1 MPSQL
6 SFLLGREESIR
17 FENRRFGREK
27 DQQLVTSLPG
37 ASRCSDRESGDR
49 PFGWE
54 WVPLCRGIGERG
66 LSRPRAVVGFA
77 WWPQT
82 QRLGGWPVKLQL
94 SRSCAACRGV
104 QCSCFPGDETRREIR
119 DRQQI
124 QGETSRDELWFPT
137 KEGKVVD
144 ASTGFAVWFWSAH
157 DSAVR
162 TACWVGQLPVGCQIK
177 SVSKQGKGTSE

>member
-1 MPSQL
+1 M
-6 SFLLGREESIR
+6 
-17 FENRRFGREK
+17 
-27 DQQLVTSLPG
+27 TSLPG

-54 WVPLCRGIGERG
+54 WVGTSVSRDRGEGLIEAESCCGFRVVAPTPAAGRLASEAAAFPQLCC
-66 LSRPRAVVGFA
+66 LS
-77 WWPQT
+77 
-82 QRLGGWPVKLQL
+82 
-94 SRSCAACRGV
+94 GV

-144 ASTGFAVWFWSAH
+144 TSTGFSVCLWGCT
-157 DSAVR
+157 R
-162 TACWVGQLPVGCQIK
+162 QCACWMG
-177 SVSKQGKGTSE
+177 